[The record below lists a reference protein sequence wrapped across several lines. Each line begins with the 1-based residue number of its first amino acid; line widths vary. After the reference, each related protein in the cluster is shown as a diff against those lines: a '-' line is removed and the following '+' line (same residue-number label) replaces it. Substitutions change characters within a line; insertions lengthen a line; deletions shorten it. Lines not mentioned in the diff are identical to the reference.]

1 MRNSHEAQTERPADA
16 RRVEKSAS
24 ENRLTLAI
32 DIGGTRLKA
41 TILDAAGNPI
51 AEPVRVFT
59 PRPATP
65 DAICTALATLVAPLG
80 PFDRVSAGF
89 PGVVFDGIVKDA
101 PNLHPTW
108 ARVGLADRLAKL
120 FKRPARALN
129 DAGIQGFGIIKG
141 GGLEMVLTLGTGL
154 GCGLFY
160 EGMYIPNLEL
170 GHHPFRKDKTYEE
183 YVGAAALKSDG
194 IEKWNR
200 HLERVIAQIDPIW
213 NPDRIY
219 LGGGNAKHVTIAL
232 PSHVRI
238 ASNTAGLLGGI
249 ALWDGRE
256 AITPAKSAQ
265 ATMSAAEVA
274 SANKGASP
282 P

>member
-1 MRNSHEAQTERPADA
+1 VRNSPDTQTEGPAGARPA
-16 RRVEKSAS
+16 EKLAP
-24 ENRLTLAI
+24 EKPLTLAI

-41 TILDAAGNPI
+41 TILDAFGNPI
-51 AEPVRVFT
+51 AEPVRVLT

-65 DAICTALATLVAPLG
+65 DAIFTALTTLVAPLG

-89 PGVVFDGIVKDA
+89 PGIVLDGIVKDA
-101 PNLHPTW
+101 PNLHATW

-129 DAGIQGFGIIKG
+129 DAGIQGFGVING

-160 EGMYIPNLEL
+160 QGMYIPNLEL

-183 YVGAAALKSDG
+183 YLGAAALESAG
-194 IEKWNR
+194 LEKWNR
-200 HLERVIAQIDPIW
+200 HLEKAIAQIDPIW

-219 LGGGNAKHVTIAL
+219 LGGGNAKHVTIPL
-232 PSHVRI
+232 PANVRI

-256 AITPAKSAQ
+256 AITKAKSAK
-265 ATMSAAEVA
+265 ATRAAAEVA
-274 SANKGASP
+274 SAKSASP
-282 P
+282 R

>member
-1 MRNSHEAQTERPADA
+1 VRNSPETQTEGPAGARPA
-16 RRVEKSAS
+16 EKPAPQKP
-24 ENRLTLAI
+24 LTLAI

-41 TILDAAGNPI
+41 TILDAGGDPI
-51 AEPVRVFT
+51 TEPVRVLT

-65 DAICTALATLVAPLG
+65 DAIYAALETLVAPLG

-108 ARVGLADRLAKL
+108 ARVGLADRLSRL
-120 FKRPARALN
+120 FKRPARVLN

-141 GGLEMVLTLGTGL
+141 AGLEMVLTLGTGL

-160 EGMYIPNLEL
+160 QGVYIPNLEL

-183 YVGAAALKSDG
+183 YLGAAALESG
-194 IEKWNR
+194 GLEKWNR
-200 HLERVIAQIDPIW
+200 HLEKAIAQIDPIW

-219 LGGGNAKHVTIAL
+219 LGGGNAKHVTIPL
-232 PSHVRI
+232 PANVRI

-256 AITPAKSAQ
+256 AITRARSAK
-265 ATMSAAEVA
+265 ATRAAAEVA
-274 SANKGASP
+274 AAKSASP
-282 P
+282 R

>member
-1 MRNSHEAQTERPADA
+1 MPNSPETQTERPADA
-16 RRVEKSAS
+16 RPAAKLAPGKP
-24 ENRLTLAI
+24 LTLAI

-41 TILDAAGNPI
+41 TILDAGGNPI
-51 AEPVRVFT
+51 AEPVRVLT

-65 DAICTALATLVAPLG
+65 DAIFTALATLVAPLG

-89 PGVVFDGIVKDA
+89 PGIVLDGIVKDA

-108 ARVGLADRLAKL
+108 TRVGLADRLAKL

-160 EGMYIPNLEL
+160 QGIYIPNLEL
-170 GHHPFRKDKTYEE
+170 GHHPFHKDKTYEE
-183 YVGAAALKSDG
+183 YVGAAALESG
-194 IEKWNR
+194 GVEKWNR
-200 HLERVIAQIDPIW
+200 HVERVIAQIDPIW

-256 AITPAKSAQ
+256 AITRSKSAK
-265 ATMSAAEVA
+265 ATTPLAEVA
-274 SANKGASP
+274 SAKGASP
-282 P
+282 R

>member
-1 MRNSHEAQTERPADA
+1 VRNSPEAQAERPADA
-16 RRVEKSAS
+16 RPAEKRAPQKP
-24 ENRLTLAI
+24 LTLAI

-41 TILDAAGNPI
+41 TILDAGGDPI
-51 AEPVRVFT
+51 AEPVRVLT

-65 DAICTALATLVAPLG
+65 DAICTALETLVAPLG

-108 ARVGLADRLAKL
+108 ARVGLADRLSRL

-129 DAGIQGFGIIKG
+129 DAGIQGFGIING
-141 GGLEMVLTLGTGL
+141 AGLEMVLTLGTGL
-154 GCGLFY
+154 GCGIFY
-160 EGMYIPNLEL
+160 QGMYVPNLEL
-170 GHHPFRKDKTYEE
+170 GHHPFRKDKTYEQ
-183 YVGAAALKSDG
+183 YLGAAALESG
-194 IEKWNR
+194 GLEKWNR
-200 HLERVIAQIDPIW
+200 HLEKAIAQIDPIW

-219 LGGGNAKHVTIAL
+219 LGGGNAKHVTIPL
-232 PSHVRI
+232 PAHVRI

-256 AITPAKSAQ
+256 SIARARSAK
-265 ATMSAAEVA
+265 ATKAAAEVA
-274 SANKGASP
+274 SAKSASP
-282 P
+282 R